1 MPDVAI
7 ELLEPGQWAEVIRIA
22 GDQATVAR
30 LGEIGLHAGARFR
43 VLHGGVPSLLE
54 LHGARISLRLDGNF
68 TILVRPI
75 AAGGAMTTLDLLDVG
90 QRASITA
97 VAGADSLTQR
107 LMEMGLFEGEEIEVL
122 GVAPLGDP
130 LEIGLR
136 DYRLSLRRSEAACV
150 RVTLL

>member
-1 MPDVAI
+1 
-7 ELLEPGQWAEVIRIA
+7 
-22 GDQATVAR
+22 
-30 LGEIGLHAGARFR
+30 
-43 VLHGGVPSLLE
+43 
-54 LHGARISLRLDGNF
+54 
-68 TILVRPI
+68 
-75 AAGGAMTTLDLLDVG
+75 MTTLDLLDVG